1 MFFFCFLFVCFYSIC
16 YTYKENKK
24 KIKQFFVLHV
34 KAYVERVQ
42 FTEIVLLH
50 DDSLWILDSFT
61 IKCIQQTQKKKKIL
75 KFME

>member
-1 MFFFCFLFVCFYSIC
+1 M
-16 YTYKENKK
+16 
-24 KIKQFFVLHV
+24 LHV

-61 IKCIQQTQKKKKIL
+61 IKCIQQTQKKKKNIKIYGIIKL
-75 KFME
+75 KREEKKNSKNHVKFFFNNFNPQL